1 MFSKAVA
8 IVLVIQSV
16 AVFSAPPGSPD
27 TVVTTVVNGN
37 RNMQDLLDSLSAPV
51 PTTTT
56 TGGKVIKKTTTTTTT
71 TTTNKDDAPVS
82 EVDQLRV
89 LLKNPEFAQQ
99 LREFLFQFLKM
110 YNALHKGSETTQ
122 TITTT
127 ENLDIPALMNNPSF
141 VQFLGGFFGNSQKTT
156 GTGMASIV
164 NELINEEKNAEKS
177 STNSQTTVT
186 EESVVNGNSR
196 PVEVVVKPVETV
208 ATGPDSLI
216 DQITSSS
223 STKTSSSTSSTTATN
238 PAKTVITTGTTNFPS
253 RFYTDD
259 VTVTTNREPSVSTS
273 ENVLNELRKQ
283 VIGNQRESNKVVST
297 TTTTTNTNNRY
308 GYDEPTVEITRP
320 SVIITRPATSVIDDN
335 EQWSKVNTVSNQMS
349 AEEMRQQAKNAKY
362 QFATQIDDSISGNFQ
377 QRAEIRENG
386 VVYGKYSYDDGF
398 NWRTVY
404 YEDDGHG
411 FTITKQD
418 VRPSHIKTLTG
429 EASVQTLVN
438 GNLVD
443 YHITAKDINNKV
455 PIRKEVYTNPVLI

>member
-8 IVLVIQSV
+8 IVLVIQCV

-37 RNMQDLLDSLSAPV
+37 RKMQDLLDSLSGPV
-51 PTTTT
+51 ATTTA
-56 TGGKVIKKTTTTTTT
+56 TGDKVIKKTTTTTTT
-71 TTTNKDDAPVS
+71 TTTNKADAPVS

-89 LLKNPEFAQQ
+89 LLKNPEFAEQ
-99 LREFLFQFLKM
+99 LRQFLFQFLKM
-110 YNALHKGSETTQ
+110 YNALHKGSETTE

-127 ENLDIPALMNNPSF
+127 ENLDIPALMKNPSF

-164 NELINEEKNAEKS
+164 NELINEEKNAQKS

-186 EESVVNGNSR
+186 EESVVNGHSR
-196 PVEVVVKPVETV
+196 PVEVVVKPVATV

-223 STKTSSSTSSTTATN
+223 SSKTSSSTSSTTATN
-238 PAKTVITTGTTNFPS
+238 PATTVITTGTTNFPS

-259 VTVTTNREPSVSTS
+259 VTVTTNRQPSVSTS

-283 VIGNQRESNKVVST
+283 VVGDQRESNKVMST
-297 TTTTTNTNNRY
+297 TTNINNRY
-308 GYDEPTVEITRP
+308 DVPTVEISRP
-320 SVIITRPATSVIDDN
+320 SVIITRPATSLIDDN

-418 VRPSHIKTLTG
+418 VRPTHIKTLTG

-443 YHITAKDINNKV
+443 YHITTKDINSKV
-455 PIRKEVYTNPVLI
+455 PIRKPVYTEPLLI

>member
-8 IVLVIQSV
+8 IILVIQCV

-27 TVVTTVVNGN
+27 TVVTTVVDGN
-37 RNMQDLLDSLSAPV
+37 KKMQDLLDSLSSPV

-71 TTTNKDDAPVS
+71 TTTNKDEAPVS

-110 YNALHKGSETTQ
+110 YNALHKGSETTK

-164 NELINEEKNAEKS
+164 NELINEGKNAQKS

-186 EESVVNGNSR
+186 EESVVNGHSR
-196 PVEVVVKPVETV
+196 PVEVVVKPVATV

-238 PAKTVITTGTTNFPS
+238 PATTVITTGTTNFPS

-259 VTVTTNREPSVSTS
+259 VTVTVN
-273 ENVLNELRKQ
+273 
-283 VIGNQRESNKVVST
+283 
-297 TTTTTNTNNRY
+297 
-308 GYDEPTVEITRP
+308 EPTVEISRP
-320 SVIITRPATSVIDDN
+320 SVIITRPTTSVIDDN
-335 EQWSKVNTVSNQMS
+335 EQWSKVNTVNNQMS

-443 YHITAKDINNKV
+443 YHITTKDINSKV
-455 PIRKEVYTNPVLI
+455 PVRKPVYTTPLLI